1 MTTVHSY
8 TNDQRILDAPHSDLR
23 RARSAAANIIPT
35 STGAARAV
43 GLVMP
48 EIKGKLDGFA
58 FRVPTPDGSITDLT
72 VNLGATPSVEEVNAL
87 FREKAEGE
95 MKGILE
101 YTEDPIVSS
110 DIIGNPNSC
119 IFDALSTKAA
129 GDGYAKVVAWY
140 DNEWGY
146 SQRVVDLLDRLVEL
160 G

>member
-119 IFDALSTKAA
+119 IFDALSTMVK
-129 GDGYAKVVAWY
+129 GSLVKVVGWY
-140 DNEWGY
+140 DNEFGY
-146 SQRVVDLLDRLVEL
+146 ASRVVDLAGRVSS
-160 G
+160 